1 MLSLAL
7 AAYGVALTRQWSMP
21 LATRQW
27 SKTYIA
33 PLGFGQTELQCKR
46 PGWSDAAS
54 AVHLGE
60 AVVQVPNA
68 ASTAEIEQLVAIS
81 SDIAE
86 DERAQCVEGAVRLH
100 VPSRLPAADA
110 SVCDTILRRML
121 DFVDAEF
128 PELVADL
135 YGDSTLKELHERG
148 GLVFS
153 ATEPAINVYY
163 EDGCFLPHEDNC
175 ALTVLLPLSS
185 PSDGA
190 FTGGGTGFWAPEPR
204 REEGDDVAP
213 SLVLTPPAGT
223 ALLFAGHV
231 THAGMTV
238 LAGKRHCLVASFSRK
253 WHVMGCI
260 QRAECFPTLTW
271 Q

>member
-135 YGDSTLKELHERG
+135 YGDSTLKELHEEAPFYLVAACDRHQQLRLAG
-148 GLVFS
+148 GNPPPVISGLISLDV
-153 ATEPAINVYY
+153 P
-163 EDGCFLPHEDNC
+163 
-175 ALTVLLPLSS
+175 S
-185 PSDGA
+185 PSVMHLWLPQA
-190 FTGGGTGFWAPEPR
+190 
-204 REEGDDVAP
+204 AP
-213 SLVLTPPAGT
+213 SRRT
-223 ALLFAGHV
+223 ALP
-231 THAGMTV
+231 
-238 LAGKRHCLVASFSRK
+238 SSRPSTST
-253 WHVMGCI
+253 
-260 QRAECFPTLTW
+260 RR
-271 Q
+271 